1 MKQLDKMKDLKYVET
16 LSVIFEKYTGDS
28 IIIKTVFFNSKTK
41 TVINTKDIDE
51 DLLISSQEIQNKI
64 VTWISEGSGWTIKS
78 VIIQTFFN
86 TTLWKDHR
94 PANYLLNWGI
104 LLKDWQTFKIMTM
117 NISDGVMS
125 DI

>member
-1 MKQLDKMKDLKYVET
+1 MDKRKAIQFNLMKQLDKMKDLKYVET

-78 VIIQTFFN
+78 TDSYYSNIFQYN
-86 TTLWKDHR
+86 
-94 PANYLLNWGI
+94 P
-104 LLKDWQTFKIMTM
+104 LKGSSPSQLPSELRNSAEGLT
-117 NISDGVMS
+117 NL
-125 DI
+125 

>member
-51 DLLISSQEIQNKI
+51 DWLILSQEIQNKI

-78 VIIQTFFN
+78 TDSYYSSIFQYN
-86 TTLWKDHR
+86 
-94 PANYLLNWGI
+94 P
-104 LLKDWQTFKIMTM
+104 LKGSSPSQQPSELRNSAKGLT
-117 NISDGVMS
+117 NL
-125 DI
+125 

>member
-78 VIIQTFFN
+78 T
-86 TTLWKDHR
+86 DS
-94 PANYLLNWGI
+94 YYS
-104 LLKDWQTFKIMTM
+104 
-117 NISDGVMS
+117 NIFQ
-125 DI
+125 